1 MSAGTKVTVNV
12 KNNDVEFALRRFKTK
27 VAKSGIPADLKKH
40 REYTKPGV
48 RRREEEKENKRNFH
62 KRNKR
67 G

>member
-1 MSAGTKVTVNV
+1 MAIRVEV
-12 KNNDVEFALRRFKTK
+12 KNEDISSALRRFKTK

-62 KRNKR
+62 KRNTR

>member
-1 MSAGTKVTVNV
+1 MAIRVEV
-12 KNNDVEFALRRFKTK
+12 KSNEDLNGALRRFKTK

-40 REYTKPGV
+40 REYMKPGV
-48 RRREEEKENKRNFH
+48 RKREEEKENKKNFH